1 MKFKNCEEYVL
12 AELENAQD
20 TILDLKEAL
29 TLLQQEYDK
38 LVQEKTRLH
47 DICRTFAKNTED
59 KGTYLSL
66 YVSNIHTKEKE
77 YELLRNFLDSEKGTN
92 ERVDENIDEQ

>member
-29 TLLQQEYDK
+29 ILLQQEYDK

-47 DICRTFAKNTED
+47 DICITFAKNTED
-59 KGTYLSL
+59 KGTYFSGF
-66 YVSNIHTKEKE
+66 VSSTQTKE
-77 YELLRNFLDSEKGTN
+77 YELLRKFLDSEKGTN

>member
-38 LVQEKTRLH
+38 IVQEKNRLH

-66 YVSNIHTKEKE
+66 YVSNIHT

>member
-12 AELENAQD
+12 AELEKAQD

-29 TLLQQEYDK
+29 TLLEQAHDK

-47 DICRTFAKNTED
+47 NICRTFAKNTENR
-59 KGTYLSL
+59 GTYLTS
-66 YVSNIHTKEKE
+66 YVPYTQTKE
-77 YELLRNFLDSEKGTN
+77 YELLSKFLDSEKGTN